1 MNGRIGGIGM
11 RGIFLAFMSGAIPL
25 AFAGPA
31 AAAAAEADPAAVEP
45 AYLSDRGR
53 GLPTSLFGT
62 YVQKGE
68 WLVYP
73 FFEYTRTPHFEYH
86 PSELGFVGE
95 TDFQSKLTEYEYQI
109 FASYGMTDRVA
120 FELEGALHASS
131 TLEKAPED
139 TSALPDPLEESGL
152 GDVQAEVRWR
162 WSEESATRPEMFSWV
177 EV

>member
-1 MNGRIGGIGM
+1 GREDPRRIPRLGGAGDRTTGPLQGGSARPGALGHRASWIGRRDASRRGAGGGPPHLRPVLPSGRGRSGHRIPGCEGGVEMNGRIGGIGT

-31 AAAAAEADPAAVEP
+31 AAAAAEADATPAEP

-73 FFEYTRTPHFEYH
+73 F
-86 PSELGFVGE
+86 
-95 TDFQSKLTEYEYQI
+95 
-109 FASYGMTDRVA
+109 
-120 FELEGALHASS
+120 
-131 TLEKAPED
+131 
-139 TSALPDPLEESGL
+139 
-152 GDVQAEVRWR
+152 
-162 WSEESATRPEMFSWV
+162 
-177 EV
+177 